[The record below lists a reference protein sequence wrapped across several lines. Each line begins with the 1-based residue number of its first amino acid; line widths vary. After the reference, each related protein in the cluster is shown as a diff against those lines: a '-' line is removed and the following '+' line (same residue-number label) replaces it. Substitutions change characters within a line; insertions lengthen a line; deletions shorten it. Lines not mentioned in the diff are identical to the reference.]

1 MNLVGKKIRQLRVQ
15 QGISQEYMAEEL
27 GITQPSYARLE
38 NEDSRIN
45 VVRLQ
50 LIAKTLEV
58 QTSELLGEKAQNII
72 HTNNGNNAQAYI
84 NSYSS
89 NNEYIQAL
97 KDEISFLRDLLK
109 SYTNKEA

>member
-1 MNLVGKKIRQLRVQ
+1 MNYVGEKIRQLRTKK
-15 QGISQEYMAEEL
+15 GFSQEYIAEQL

-50 LIAKTLEV
+50 LVAKTLEV
-58 QTSELLGEKAQNII
+58 STSELLGEKANNII

-84 NSYSS
+84 NTYLS
-89 NNEYIQAL
+89 NSEYIQAL

-109 SYTNKEA
+109 SNTDKKA